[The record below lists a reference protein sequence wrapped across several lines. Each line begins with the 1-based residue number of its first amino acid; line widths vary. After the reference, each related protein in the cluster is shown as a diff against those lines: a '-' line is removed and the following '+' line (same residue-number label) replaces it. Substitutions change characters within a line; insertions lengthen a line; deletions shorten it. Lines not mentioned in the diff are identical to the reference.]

1 MFFLRNIPKRLKYRR
16 PILENNSAISEELNA
31 IPTLTVIIIGIGL
44 FSLILFATYSNYN
57 QRTEPLNHYH
67 FIEYIQENFLNPNN
81 GIAQYDGSISLESF
95 QNIPQ
100 TFFSNIIYKS
110 GTRNQYNV
118 SMTLTYDNN
127 SFYYP
132 QQSTTFSQ
140 ERYAVTTP
148 VLIKIND
155 VQVKSGTLTIILH
168 KIHF

>member
-1 MFFLRNIPKRLKYRR
+1 MIFFREIRIKLNNKR
-16 PILENNSAISEELNA
+16 PILENNNAISEEFNV

-67 FIEYIQENFLNPNN
+67 FIEYIQENFFNPNN
-81 GIAQYDGSISLESF
+81 GITQYDGSISLESF
-95 QNIPQ
+95 QNIPE
-100 TFFSNIIYKS
+100 TMFSNIIYKS
-110 GTRNQYNV
+110 ATRNQYNV
-118 SMTLTYDNN
+118 SITLTYDNN
-127 SFYYP
+127 SFHYP

-140 ERYAVTTP
+140 ERYAVTSP

-155 VQVKSGTLTIILH
+155 VQVKSGSLTIILH